1 MKKQRILYFN
11 DARHYYLFVHEPPMS
26 LEEAWRPIDEIAG
39 TSVNTFVYGVERGD
53 GLFYPSRA
61 GRMFEGSMLETGGH
75 EFTYEWRTVKN
86 MQGLIDRGL
95 DPLTVL
101 IDRAHDKGMEFIA
114 SLRMHSYLGLKDE
127 HRVPTAEPW
136 ASNPSIAG
144 SGLLF
149 NGADHSHKEVREH
162 NLAVA
167 GELARDYATDG
178 VELDFI
184 FTAHSFPR
192 EEARD
197 KLDVMTNLVEKISET
212 VRGRPGSP
220 GILGARVLPTEE
232 MCLNAGQDVRNWLDK
247 GLLDYVLPMTYDPF
261 RLDCDPPIEWLVEA
275 AQDTD
280 TSVYGFLHPYYQ
292 SEGVRRFIEV
302 QHATPAMVRAAAANN
317 YRKGVDGLCAW
328 FLKWP
333 LGDDQR
339 GLLTQIG
346 DPDLLEESDKHYFL
360 RWRSDTMAT
369 VGWDGQVPQP
379 IGVGEKSSFTFE
391 IADDPIGNARRIRQ
405 LLLRIKLDNSARDDQ
420 ITYTL
425 NGDSL
430 NEEQVVS
437 SYGDQI
443 APYQAR
449 WLEFR
454 LRKVTP
460 RQGLNELTISLE
472 GRPDGLSGSITVEDV
487 ELLVEYTPYPTEV

>member
-1 MKKQRILYFN
+1 
-11 DARHYYLFVHEPPMS
+11 
-26 LEEAWRPIDEIAG
+26 
-39 TSVNTFVYGVERGD
+39 
-53 GLFYPSRA
+53 
-61 GRMFEGSMLETGGH
+61 
-75 EFTYEWRTVKN
+75 
-86 MQGLIDRGL
+86 
-95 DPLTVL
+95 
-101 IDRAHDKGMEFIA
+101 
-114 SLRMHSYLGLKDE
+114 
-127 HRVPTAEPW
+127 
-136 ASNPSIAG
+136 
-144 SGLLF
+144 
-149 NGADHSHKEVREH
+149 
-162 NLAVA
+162 
-167 GELARDYATDG
+167 
-178 VELDFI
+178 
-184 FTAHSFPR
+184 
-192 EEARD
+192 
-197 KLDVMTNLVEKISET
+197 
-212 VRGRPGSP
+212 
-220 GILGARVLPTEE
+220 
-232 MCLNAGQDVRNWLDK
+232 
-247 GLLDYVLPMTYDPF
+247 MTYDPF

-317 YRKGVDGLCAW
+317 YKKGVDGLCAW

-379 IGVGEKSSFTFE
+379 IEVGEKSSFTFE

-420 ITYTL
+420 INYTL

-437 SYGDQI
+437 SYGGQI

-460 RQGLNELTISLE
+460 RQGLNELTISLD
-472 GRPDGLSGSITVEDV
+472 GRPDGLDGSITVEDV